1 MPTRTVL
8 VIDTNPSTA
17 QRVADALAATS
28 FSVRSAT
35 SLPEAEVIIDG
46 TELTAVISALTFP
59 RGNGYDLARS
69 VKAKQPATA
78 VFLITGGFEVYQAA
92 RADACGVDGRLS
104 RPLQPDAVRKQLE
117 GALGPMSNEAAAAAA
132 PSDEPEPMAIPGDAV
147 EQVEAPEPGPLPS
160 RAATAVADERISSFI
175 PRDWNQLPLVRVDP
189 NIVGPAVERAILE
202 LLPEVVEAVLRKA
215 LSSSRSFRDLV
226 EVAVD
231 DAVRDQVPDIARR
244 VIRERLAELEASRTG
259 GS

>member
-35 SLPEAEVIIDG
+35 SLSAAEAIIDG

-59 RGNGYDLARS
+59 SGNGYDLAKS
-69 VKAKQPATA
+69 VKAKQPAAA

-92 RADACGVDGRLS
+92 RAEACGVDGRLC
-104 RPLQPDAVRKQLE
+104 RPLQPDAVRTQLE
-117 GALGPMSNEAAAAAA
+117 GALGPISTDPTDLVEPA
-132 PSDEPEPMAIPGDAV
+132 DDPEPLAIPGDAM
-147 EQVEAPEPGPLPS
+147 EAVDPS
-160 RAATAVADERISSFI
+160 GDVAAPFRAATAVADERIGSFI

-231 DAVRDQVPDIARR
+231 DAVRDQLPDIARR
-244 VIRERLAELEASRTG
+244 VIRERLAEFDAARSG
-259 GS
+259 DG